1 VSHRYDAEIKEFD
14 PTAENDSHATMVRL
28 VGEGKRVLDVGCATG
43 RMARALTA
51 VGCVVSGVDFDAA
64 AAEESRDTLKTLVIG
79 DLNSLDLLKAF
90 GTERFDVLIFGDVLE
105 HVIDPKAVLVGA
117 LRLLAPGGSIVLS
130 IPNVAHSSVR
140 LGLLQGRWT
149 YTETGLLDETHL
161 RFFTPGTVLDLM
173 SDAGLAVLDYQ
184 PTRLGPFDGSVHV
197 DAAALPRGVVNWVK
211 VQPGA
216 DIYQVVLKA
225 IRADDERVG
234 PGLLAA
240 NLQLR
245 SNPSVFHPPAADGSV
260 ASAPRLRGA
269 RAIIAVPRRIL
280 GRIRRRIRG
289 W

>member
-1 VSHRYDAEIKEFD
+1 MSHRYDAEIADFD
-14 PTAENDSHATMVRL
+14 PTAENDSHVTMVRL

-51 VGCVVSGVDFDAA
+51 VGCVVSGIDFDAA
-64 AAEESRDTLKTLVIG
+64 AAEEARDTLKTLVIG

-90 GTERFDVLIFGDVLE
+90 GTERFDVMIFGDVLE
-105 HVIDPKAVLVGA
+105 HVTDPKAVLVGA

-140 LGLLQGRWT
+140 LGLLQGSWT
-149 YTETGLLDETHL
+149 YTETGLLDETHV

-173 SDAGLAVLDYQ
+173 GDAGLVVLDYQ
-184 PTRLGPFDGSVHV
+184 PTRLGPFDSSVHV

-211 VQPGA
+211 AQPGA
-216 DIYQVVLKA
+216 DIYQVVLQA

-234 PGLLAA
+234 PGLVAA
-240 NLQLR
+240 NVGLR
-245 SNPSVFHPPAADGSV
+245 SNPSVFRAPAADGSI
-260 ASAPRLRGA
+260 AAEPAPRGV
-269 RAIIAVPRRIL
+269 RAVVAPPRRVL